1 MPPPTPT
8 ILTSKTLVVGSPT
21 LLTRRLMASNSK
33 SNGDM
38 AKRISVSPIS
48 SFPSYGDP
56 CQDLFFHVK
65 PADTVSDDDM
75 KQQQNQASL
84 NYLKQLLPVAWSHN
98 PLTTLKLIFNLLA
111 IRSSRKSYQEGFYK
125 AVFWLHQNHPKT
137 LLCNLPSIAHPF
149 GSFFVLLEILYRLI
163 EQGQDVAERLH
174 CDPDYKLLHD
184 QVMDVFVEQLK
195 SDIDKFKQHKLD
207 LKPSDYITDGDEDEE
222 EDDDDEDDK
231 DGTLDADTYADLFV
245 SEAAV
250 CCISKHPEDTRA
262 SRAVLLYESI
272 ARRLFPPKPDQSNQ
286 SYQSY
291 QSQEWE
297 RLRNEVLAPLYRYWN
312 RQGMFIG
319 RHRSEVK
326 MYLEEV
332 KKAGGGGG
340 NLSGHGSIIKP
351 DAMLPNEI
359 IRYVVEDGD
368 VGEAAELQWKA
379 MVEDMYLKQQQ
390 QQMQGQGLGK
400 FKDCLAVC
408 HINDFMGIRGREL
421 AVSLGLL
428 VSELSEGTAWKGK
441 VISSGHLPDQL
452 LLHSIEGDDLKSKCE
467 FMMRTCSSELG
478 SYVHNWKIWDVI
490 LEVAVKENL
499 KAEQMVKKVFVF
511 TDFGYGGGTF
521 LKTLYEAKQSQFK
534 EQGYGD
540 NAVPHIL
547 LWNIGYW
554 NKLCIEHHPGVTLL
568 SGFSEN
574 LLKSFLDNGGEI
586 GRCHLMEAAIADKE
600 YQALSVVD

>member
-1 MPPPTPT
+1 MAPPTPT
-8 ILTSKTLVVGSPT
+8 ILTSKTLVVGPPT

-38 AKRISVSPIS
+38 TKKIFVSPIS
-48 SFPSYGDP
+48 SFSSYGEP
-56 CQDLFFHVK
+56 CLDLFFHVK
-65 PADTVSDDDM
+65 PADTVSDDDT
-75 KQQQNQASL
+75 KQQQQNQASL
-84 NYLKQLLPVAWSHN
+84 NYMKQLLPVAWSHN

-111 IRSSRKSYQEGFYK
+111 IQSSGKSYQEAFYK

-149 GSFFVLLEILYRLI
+149 GSLLDLLEILYRLI
-163 EQGQDVAERLH
+163 EQGQDAAERLH

-207 LKPSDYITDGDEDEE
+207 LKPSDYITDGDEDDE
-222 EDDDDEDDK
+222 DEDDK

-250 CCISKHPEDTRA
+250 CCISKHPKDTRA
-262 SRAVLLYESI
+262 SHAVLLCESI
-272 ARRLFPPKPDQSNQ
+272 ARRLFPRKPDQSNQ

-319 RHRSEVK
+319 RQRSEVQ
-326 MYLEEV
+326 MYLEKV
-332 KKAGGGGG
+332 KKAGGRGG

-400 FKDCLAVC
+400 FKNCLAVC

-428 VSELSEGTAWKGK
+428 VSELSEETAWKGK

-521 LKTLYEAKQSQFK
+521 LKTLYEAKQSEFK

-540 NAVPHIL
+540 NSVPHIL